1 MPFFAFR
8 FRRHFHA
15 LLGFALLAVAGAM
28 PAAEGDGWAMRDEI
42 LARIVAPTFPDRD
55 FVVTDFGAAGNGRTD
70 NHPAFVKAIEAC
82 VKAGGGRVVVP
93 KGFYLLNGPIHLAS
107 NVNLHLM
114 AGATV
119 TFGAEIE
126 YYLPLVL
133 TRWEGTMMYGHSP
146 RVYARGARNVA
157 ITGKGTIDGNARA
170 TLAIMKNVPRGSS
183 GELRRMGAEGVPVEQ
198 RVFGEGKWMRPSM
211 IQFLECENVLIEDVT
226 IRDSTFWVVHPVL
239 SRNITIR
246 GIFVESWN
254 SNNDGVDPDSCVDV
268 LIENCEFRT
277 GDDAIAIKSGRDQ
290 DAWRVGRPS
299 ENIVIRNNL
308 MGSRHAGV
316 CIGSEMSGGVR
327 NVFVEDCRM
336 ESVSSA
342 LYFKGN
348 LDRGGLVENVR
359 ARRIQVE
366 RVREGLVWFETTYHG
381 YRGGNYPPSFRN
393 YVMEDLV
400 CDEATGFA
408 IQVEG
413 AEAAPIRDVIIRRA
427 VVKKAKEPFS
437 IQRVENFVLEDVTVN
452 GQSLPTRFP
461 QPGSP

>member
-1 MPFFAFR
+1 MLTSASRPAALVLAI
-8 FRRHFHA
+8 A
-15 LLGFALLAVAGAM
+15 LLSHVAPLARAADAGWEQMDA
-28 PAAEGDGWAMRDEI
+28 I

-70 NHPAFVKAIEAC
+70 NHPAFVRAIAEC

-93 KGFYLLNGPIHLAS
+93 KGFYLLNGPIHLSS

-126 YYLPLVL
+126 YYEPLVL

-146 RVYARGARNVA
+146 RIYARDATNVA
-157 ITGKGTIDGNARA
+157 ITGEGTIDGNARA
-170 TLAIMKNVPRGSS
+170 TLALMKNVPRGSS

-198 RVFGEGKWMRPSM
+198 RVFGPGKWMRPSM
-211 IQFLECENVLIEDVT
+211 IQFLECQNVLIEGVT
-226 IRDSTFWVVHPVL
+226 VRDSTFWVVHPVL
-239 SRNITIR
+239 CTNVTVR
-246 GIFVESWN
+246 GIHVESWN
-254 SNNDGVDPDSCVDV
+254 SNNDGVDPDSCTDV

-299 ENIVIRNNL
+299 ENIVIRNNV

-327 NVFVEDCRM
+327 NVFIEDCRM
-336 ESVSSA
+336 ETVSSA
-342 LYFKGN
+342 LYFKAN

-359 ARRIQVE
+359 ARRIHVE
-366 RVREGLVWFETTYHG
+366 RVRSGLVWFETTYHG
-381 YRGGNYPPSFRN
+381 YRGGNHPPSFRN
-393 YVMEDLV
+393 YVLEDLV
-400 CDEATGFA
+400 CDEATGYA

-413 AEAAPIRDVIIRRA
+413 AENAPISDVLIRRA
-427 VVKKAKEPFS
+427 VVHKAKEPYR
-437 IQRVENFVLEDVTVN
+437 IERVSNFRLEDVTVN
-452 GQSLPTRFP
+452 GVALPARFP
-461 QPGSP
+461 LRP